1 MTVVMDAKLL
11 FSEIKERIK
20 SDVETLKKSGIK
32 PGLAAVVATEDAIS
46 HTYVFFKQQ
55 DCKEVGINSVM
66 VDLSKT
72 DPSIRESEA
81 IRTLKE
87 LNSRKDIHGIITQMP
102 FPDFIDT
109 EKIFDTLSPDKDVDC
124 LTPFGLGKLMR
135 KEYTYDKSL
144 LPCTPR
150 GVVEMLNHYK
160 IGVAGK
166 DVAIIGRSVLVS
178 NPLRKM
184 LEDTDAT
191 VTCYHT
197 KSKSLIEKIKQADIV
212 VSAVGR
218 PPEMYEENSFR
229 LTGDMIKDGAVV
241 VGVGV
246 RKDMA
251 TDKLYFD
258 VDFDSVNNKAS
269 FVTPNIGGVGL
280 MTRAMLLNN
289 TIIACKNLNGIK

>member
-1 MTVVMDAKLL
+1 MAVVMDAKPL

-20 SDVETLKKSGIK
+20 SDVESLKKNGIN
-32 PGLAAVVATEDAIS
+32 PGLAAVVVGEDAIS

-66 VDLSKT
+66 VDLSKA
-72 DPSIRESEA
+72 DPSTRESEA
-81 IRTLKE
+81 IKTLND
-87 LNSRKDIHGIITQMP
+87 LNSRKYIHGIIIQMP
-102 FPDFIDT
+102 FPNFVDT
-109 EKIFDTLSPDKDVDC
+109 EKIFATLSPDKDVDC
-124 LTPFGLGKLMR
+124 LTPFRLGKLMR
-135 KEYTYDKSL
+135 KEYTYDESL

-150 GVVEMLNHYK
+150 GVVELLNHYK
-160 IGVAGK
+160 IGVADK
-166 DVAIIGRSVLVS
+166 DVAIIGRSILVS

-184 LEDTDAT
+184 LEDMDAT
-191 VTCYHT
+191 ATCYHT
-197 KSKSLIEKIKQADIV
+197 KSKNLTEKIKQADMV

-229 LTGDMIKDGAVV
+229 LNGDMIKDGAVV

-251 TDKLYFD
+251 ADKLYFD
-258 VDFDSVNNKAS
+258 VDFDSVKGKAS

-280 MTRAMLLNN
+280 MTRAMLLTN
-289 TIIACKNLNGIK
+289 TLIACKNLNVMK